1 MSWKKVL
8 IRDSLLAK
16 LTTLNLK
23 QYHQLKHQS
32 EDFLTRLLNQ
42 YYIEKETINA
52 IKKKKNGKNFS
63 SINIKQ
69 RQKQDIQSR

>member
-16 LTTLNLK
+16 LRTLNLK

-42 YYIEKETINA
+42 YYKEKETINA